1 MDYEVQAAYLRRYR
15 RAWLLLP
22 GLGSL
27 LLLVVI
33 WWTGVQA
40 AWERILATLFLIGLS
55 FAAYYLPNYLCL
67 AASPRKRLVWVARV
81 RWILFGVA
89 ALVCLPALRSLPL
102 LVWSSSLV
110 GVAVVFFLTTGALKA
125 ALPNEP
131 LAARSVPRQTRF
143 LAALH
148 LAVPA
153 AFLFLTWRYAEAS
166 PPLVLLLF
174 LAFSFIFL
182 VLFRFERTA
191 AHLLVVIVF
200 SAVTY
205 GIWPRVDASAG
216 VAIWVL
222 GVALLLTRAEQQH
235 LHNYA
240 HVLQQLQEFSQQE
253 RDTVVELLRDS
264 TAILAA
270 DWQRTQPTGQ
280 AAVEAWY
287 RRNARYYLYDITQ
300 HHLLYKHIVFTLA
313 LFHLARG
320 RVLDFGGGNGDFAC
334 GLARRGL
341 DVTYFDLPGQ
351 SAEFVRWRAA
361 RENLRLAVVTD
372 TPTLHGPFDIIFC
385 LDVLEHL
392 VDVRPV
398 IALWKDLLAPGGCLV
413 TSVYHGPASS
423 APMHIDPG
431 FDVRAYLLGQGFRD
445 VKPRRWQLWG
455 CEYVRKPNLLILE
468 RTGN

>member
-1 MDYEVQAAYLRRYR
+1 MDYEQQVVYLRRYR
-15 RAWLLLP
+15 RAWLFLP

-27 LLLVVI
+27 LLLVVL
-33 WWTGVQA
+33 WQA
-40 AWERILATLFLIGLS
+40 AWERILATLFFIGLA

-67 AASPRKRLVWVARV
+67 AASPRKRLAWVARV

-89 ALVCLPALRSLPL
+89 ALVCLPAARLLPV
-102 LVWSSSLV
+102 LVWSGGLA
-110 GVAVVFFLTTGALKA
+110 GVTAVFLWTSGTLRA
-125 ALPNEP
+125 ALPSAP
-131 LAARSVPRQTRF
+131 LAARSSHRQTRY
-143 LAALH
+143 LAVLH
-148 LAVPA
+148 LAAPA

-174 LAFSFIFL
+174 LAFSFVFL
-182 VLFRFERTA
+182 VLFRFEHLA
-191 AHLLVVIVF
+191 AHLLVAGAVSVF
-200 SAVTY
+200 AY
-205 GIWPRVDASAG
+205 GIWPQVNVLTGSAL
-216 VAIWVL
+216 WVF
-222 GVALLLTRAEQQH
+222 GAAHLLARAERQH
-235 LHNYA
+235 LRNYE
-240 HVLQQLQEFSQQE
+240 HVLQQLQEFSREQ

-313 LFHLARG
+313 LFRLARG

-351 SAEFVRWRAA
+351 SAEFVRWRTG
-361 RENLRLAVVTD
+361 RENLRLTVVTD
-372 TPTLHGPFDIIFC
+372 TSALQGPFDTVFC

-398 IALWKDLLAPGGCLV
+398 IQLWNNLLRPGGRLV
-413 TSVYHGPASS
+413 TSVYQGPASS

-445 VKPRRWQLWG
+445 VKPRGWRLWG
-455 CEYVRKPNLLILE
+455 CAYVRKPNLLILE
-468 RTGN
+468 RTSN